1 MQGKTNCRQTS
12 KRIRNLIRPD
22 FIVQQQENI
31 SWGPPVVIG
40 EIKGDDAKDDL
51 HASLLDLIRIGHI
64 SKKIIDIH
72 HCDGVIG
79 VHVVGNLVFPLN
91 SYLKLIVN
99 TTVSIYIISLV
110 SPGFYI
116 MLEVCSFVIPRDL
129 TQLRSF
135 LAVAEDLLP
144 IKKLYNDHCRK
155 PDSGLSISNIRAGL
169 LDAA

>member
-1 MQGKTNCRQTS
+1 MQGKTNCRQAS

-40 EIKGDDAKDDL
+40 EIK
-51 HASLLDLIRIGHI
+51 
-64 SKKIIDIH
+64 
-72 HCDGVIG
+72 
-79 VHVVGNLVFPLN
+79 
-91 SYLKLIVN
+91 VN